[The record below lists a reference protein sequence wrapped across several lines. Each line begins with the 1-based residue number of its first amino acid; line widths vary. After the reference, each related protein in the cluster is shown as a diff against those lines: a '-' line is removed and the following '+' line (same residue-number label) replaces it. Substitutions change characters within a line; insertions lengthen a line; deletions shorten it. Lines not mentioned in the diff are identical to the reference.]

1 MAGLKIGFYG
11 VCSESVTARRGANSR
26 SLSLSQFLWVLGLL
40 FCGTAVAQQNI
51 ADRVLKLQR
60 YGIGVHGLETKSGTG
75 WCVDAGCSLLATN
88 YHVAK
93 EGLPRK
99 IGGAKVLG
107 VFLASGPNDDGAVWI
122 MTTYGKWLRYNPLN
136 DVALVSL
143 SHPLF
148 PGKLAPP
155 FFAGDPMPGQDLVVH
170 GFPSGGKQEALA
182 VKFLH
187 TVDGLLEFS
196 LPHEA
201 PAGLSGSVVTDKQGR
216 IVGMLAL
223 ATDGGAS
230 AVPLWSIADA
240 IRKFRPALY
249 GQMFPDGVPKPPELE
264 GSTVFSRELLATL
277 GGSSPEPVLPLS
289 YLEDGL
295 GQPFPTLVAPPMLL
309 VSARQESADVREL
322 RSRAQEMIKQMT
334 NFKALQT
341 LRLNTEGKS
350 ELTWL
355 HELYVDSGDLLFRAL
370 DGGQPLQAVP
380 LPHRRRAVVPGAEWR
395 DLPQMVA
402 SQFKLRVQEVGDKD
416 VGGKRLRVFG
426 YEASIEDQVCWVRSR
441 NGEVFWSRE
450 RQFPVACR
458 GEVWTDDELNV
469 LRISQELEFTAGN
482 VQLLQL
488 AVLYGWLGRDL
499 VPVAMVV
506 RGTIAGHNCRADAHF
521 SNYRRMEDR

>member
-1 MAGLKIGFYG
+1 MKAVPPPPCRHHCAPTA
-11 VCSESVTARRGANSR
+11 VCFGRRSARIAT
-26 SLSLSQFLWVLGLL
+26 LL
-40 FCGTAVAQQNI
+40 CLLLCASAVAQQDI
-51 ADRVLKLQR
+51 ADRVLKLQHH
-60 YGIGVHGLETKSGTG
+60 GIGIHGLETRSGTG

-99 IGGAKVLG
+99 IGGAKVQG
-107 VFLASGPNDDGAVWI
+107 VFLASGPDDESAVWI
-122 MTTYGKWLRYNPLN
+122 MTTYGKWLRCNPLN
-136 DVALVSL
+136 DVALVAL

-148 PGKLAPP
+148 PGKPALA
-155 FFAGDPMPGQDLVVH
+155 FFAGNPIPGQELVVN
-170 GFPSGGKQEALA
+170 GFPSGGKQEALT

-187 TVDGLLEFS
+187 MVDGLLEFS

-201 PAGLSGSVVTDKQGR
+201 PAGLSGSMVTDQQGR

-223 ATDGGAS
+223 ATDRSAF
-230 AVPLWSIADA
+230 AVPVWSIADA

-249 GQMFPDGVPKPPELE
+249 GQMFPDGVPKPPELQA
-264 GSTVFSRELLATL
+264 TMFSRELLATL
-277 GGSSPEPVLPLS
+277 GGSSPEPVLPLG
-289 YLEDGL
+289 YLEEGL
-295 GQPFPTLVAPPMLL
+295 GQPFPTLVAPPMRL
-309 VSARQESADVREL
+309 VTTRQESTDVREL
-322 RSRAQEMIKQMT
+322 RRRAQGMIEQMA

-355 HELYVDSGDLLFRAL
+355 HELYVDSGDLQFRTL

-380 LPHRRRAVVPGAEWR
+380 FPHRRRAVVPGGEWR
-395 DLPQMVA
+395 ELPQMVA
-402 SQFKLRVQEVGDKD
+402 SQFKLRVQEIGDKD

-426 YEASIEDQVCWVRSR
+426 YQASIEDQVCEVRFR
-441 NGEVFWSRE
+441 NSGVFWSRE